1 MIDRERIRAL
11 IPRSPAGR
19 MALVLGV
26 LAGAVGLVVWHG
38 PDLSLLG
45 DAFRAVSWGW
55 VVVAV
60 GINLVSVIVRSW
72 AWRVVIDQAIPAPRP
87 RKRVVFS
94 AFSGGL
100 LGDAALPGRVGEL
113 ARVAVITRHLRRR
126 PGTWATI
133 VGTVL
138 AHRLFDVV
146 AIVGLVLYVLY
157 TARIP
162 YWAKPAL
169 AIVIGVGLGLL
180 LAGIALARRHR
191 LPLEEELGPVR
202 RVLRMARH
210 GLTVLRRPAPAVL
223 ALCFQLLGWTAQVFA
238 VWAAFRAFQIDLG
251 FPAAALVLLLMNV
264 VTVFPFWPGNV
275 GLLQAA
281 IAFALLSYGVAYP
294 HGFAY
299 GIGLQAIEAS
309 VGVGLGTLFLAREG
323 FSFAM
328 LRRMPEVTE
337 VDVEEDERV
346 ERIA

>member
-1 MIDRERIRAL
+1 VRVPL
-11 IPRSPAGR
+11 PRSRGMR
-19 MALVLGV
+19 LALVAVV
-26 LAGAVGLVVWHG
+26 LAAAVGLVLWHG

-72 AWRVVIDQAIPAPRP
+72 AWTVVLDQAVPPPLP

-94 AFSGGL
+94 AFCVGL
-100 LGDAALPGRVGEL
+100 LGNAALPGRVGEL
-113 ARVAVITRHLRRR
+113 ARVAVVTRHLRRR
-126 PGTWATI
+126 PGTWATV
-133 VGTVL
+133 VGTVF

-146 AIVGLVLYVLY
+146 AVVGLVVYVLY

-162 YWAKPAL
+162 DWAKPAL
-169 AIVIGVGLGLL
+169 AIVIGVGVGLL
-180 LAGIALARRHR
+180 LAGVLLARRHHR
-191 LPLEEELGPVR
+191 PLHEELGPVR
-202 RVLRMARH
+202 RLLRAARH

-223 ALCFQLLGWTAQVFA
+223 ALLFQLLGWTAQVFA

-251 FPAAALVLLLMNV
+251 FPAAALILLLMNV
-264 VTVFPFWPGNV
+264 VTIFPFWPGNV

-281 IAFALLSYGVAYP
+281 IALALLSWGVRYP

-309 VGVGLGTLFLAREG
+309 VGVGLGGFFLAREG

-328 LRRMPEVTE
+328 LRRMPEVTDMD
-337 VDVEEDERV
+337 VDEDERV